1 MKHSI
6 KTWSQIQGSQMLH
19 KTPGNN
25 LPYFE
30 DKWVIFNI
38 NVILFHDNI
47 NVNKKY
53 ISYKISKY
61 YVYMTVHFTIF

>member
-1 MKHSI
+1 
-6 KTWSQIQGSQMLH
+6 MLH

-30 DKWVIFNI
+30 NKWVIFNI
-38 NVILFHDNI
+38 NLILFHDKI
-47 NVNKKY
+47 NVNNKY